1 MFHIG
6 HLNLLKNAKGMCN
19 VLIVGVSVDELV
31 EEYKHHR
38 PVIPFEERIEIVRAI
53 RYVDI
58 VVPQTTLDKFEAWK
72 KLRFDRLFHGD
83 WNDFRALA
91 AVLAQFP
98 QTKAVAAARERLLA
112 EADGMTFAAPP
123 NIAERLKLFGYAIS
137 LRLQML
143 LRGKRHRK
151 YAQLERRYRTIVKRP
166 ACGNR

>member
-1 MFHIG
+1 MGKTIIGYTSGVYDLFHIG

-83 WNDFRALA
+83 DWKGSAMYDEIERRLSEVGVETVYFPYTKVTSSSLLSDAL
-91 AVLAQFP
+91 
-98 QTKAVAAARERLLA
+98 KKIRERDSA
-112 EADGMTFAAPP
+112 
-123 NIAERLKLFGYAIS
+123 K
-137 LRLQML
+137 
-143 LRGKRHRK
+143 
-151 YAQLERRYRTIVKRP
+151 
-166 ACGNR
+166 

>member
-1 MFHIG
+1 
-6 HLNLLKNAKGMCN
+6 MCN

-83 WNDFRALA
+83 DWKGSAMYDEIERRLSEVGVETVYFPYTKVTSSSLLSDAL
-91 AVLAQFP
+91 
-98 QTKAVAAARERLLA
+98 KKIRERDSA
-112 EADGMTFAAPP
+112 
-123 NIAERLKLFGYAIS
+123 K
-137 LRLQML
+137 
-143 LRGKRHRK
+143 
-151 YAQLERRYRTIVKRP
+151 
-166 ACGNR
+166 